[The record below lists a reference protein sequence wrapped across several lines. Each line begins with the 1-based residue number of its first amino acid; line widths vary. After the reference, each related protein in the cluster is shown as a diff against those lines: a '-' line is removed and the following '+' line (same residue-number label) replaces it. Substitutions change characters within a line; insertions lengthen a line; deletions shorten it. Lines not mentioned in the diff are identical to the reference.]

1 MSGDISGCSPR
12 SRGFATG
19 IWWGE
24 AEMLRKAH
32 GAQSSPTIQNPLA
45 SNFNNKEIKKLP
57 ETATRVLTSKPDS
70 VLGLKTRE

>member
-1 MSGDISGCSPR
+1 
-12 SRGFATG
+12 
-19 IWWGE
+19 
-24 AEMLRKAH
+24 MLRKAH